1 MFLIILSHIYY
12 ILSSF
17 KCYVN
22 LDVCTVQR
30 IHGVIECLED
40 AQYMTLCDL
49 VCLHILGRKCLD
61 FFPRWY
67 LLKPGSAFLTA
78 RSPCNIL
85 GHDDYYPDDSL
96 VLVVPAVQRNT
107 PWSYP
112 FSTSGPLHMTGNWT
126 VAPGMSFTTVY
137 LRFLWTSHSS
147 WGYSAITITG
157 DLALHFCWSVDSS
170 KPIHLKPLYRLQSS
184 TQKSAWHG

>member
-1 MFLIILSHIYY
+1 MFLILSHIYY

-40 AQYMTLCDL
+40 DSLWPGMSPLS
-49 VCLHILGRKCLD
+49 REKMPW

-157 DLALHFCWSVDSS
+157 DFALHFCRSVDSS